1 MDVPSGPSGRPMD
14 VHIWSV
20 EGLADV
26 RWTIRG
32 THKYH
37 NFGHLTDVPDGRPM
51 DVPDGTLYG
60 PSIDIVY
67 MLIYVV

>member
-20 EGLADV
+20 EGPADV
-26 RWTIRG
+26 RG
-32 THKYH
+32 THKCH
-37 NFGHLTDVPDGRPM
+37 NFGHPTDVPDGRPM

-60 PSIDIVY
+60 PSIDIVF
-67 MLIYVV
+67 MLIYVF